1 MLRLKK
7 VAPKKTQ
14 QKKEL
19 HPGGGRDKLELLLC
33 ARIWFPSKETK
44 YGCCFLCLPTVP
56 KSLRKSKREVLLSFG
71 EGEAEANCLACVAS
85 SDEEEWHWKSW
96 GRKKGY

>member
-1 MLRLKK
+1 MGVFGSGGSLLLGIGNSVRKK

-44 YGCCFLCLPTVP
+44 YGCCFLCLPTLP
-56 KSLRKSKREVLLSFG
+56 NALKNSKPTYEILTHTISVSF
-71 EGEAEANCLACVAS
+71 
-85 SDEEEWHWKSW
+85 
-96 GRKKGY
+96 